1 MAEVKNSFLA
11 SKMNKDLDSRLVPNN
26 QYRNAFNIAVSE
38 SEDSDVGA
46 LENVLGNTLLAT
58 ATSSDPNLTVIGYGV
73 DEINEKIYLFLTSY
87 TDTSPTNLTNNQ
99 AAVNQGESF
108 IVCLDVKN
116 NANTFTTLVTG
127 RFLNFSTTHPIYGVN
142 ILEGLLFWTDN
153 RNQPRKINIDKALN
167 NSLYY
172 STEDTISVAK
182 YAPYKSID
190 LVTENNGV
198 YTGTMK
204 DVVSASTIDGAEAYA
219 TAAVSNASSIPVNTV
234 YRSFSQGDVI
244 TLQPP
249 NEDKIPA
256 NTTVGSGSTD
266 TQLNTSVPVGVTTPI
281 EANDVIVASP
291 NPDFINDYAGDP
303 VFLQDKFVKFSYRFK
318 FEDNEYSIIAP
329 FTQTAFIPQ
338 QDGRFLVGDEE
349 ASYTSGEVAFMK
361 NKVNFIE
368 LIINFPDSVTG
379 ANLNSD
385 FKITEIDVIYQ
396 ESDSLAL
403 YVLDT
408 ISLEDIETNHSNDT
422 FYNYKYQSRK
432 PILTLPS
439 SEANRVYDKTPVKA
453 LSQEVS
459 GNRIIYGNYVDK
471 YTCA

>member
-46 LENVLGNTLLAT
+46 LENVLGNTLIAT
-58 ATSSDPNLTVIGYGV
+58 ATSGFSPTTIGYGV
-73 DEINEKIYLFLTSY
+73 DEVNEKIYLFLTSY

-99 AAVNQGESF
+99 QGTNSVSF

-116 NANTFTTLVTG
+116 NANTFQTLVYG
-127 RFLNFSTTHPIYGVN
+127 KFLNFSTTHPIYGVN

-167 NSLYY
+167 DSSYY

-190 LVTENNGV
+190 LVTEDNGV

-219 TAAVSNASSIPVNTV
+219 TAAVSNASSIPINTV

-256 NTTVGSGSTD
+256 NTTVAGGSTD
-266 TQLNTSVPVGVTTPI
+266 TQLNTSTPVGVTTPI
-281 EANDVIVASP
+281 EANDVIVTSP
-291 NPDFINDYAGDP
+291 NPDFINHYAGDP
-303 VFLQDKFVKFSYRFK
+303 VFYKTNLLS
-318 FEDNEYSIIAP
+318 
-329 FTQTAFIPQ
+329 
-338 QDGRFLVGDEE
+338 LVID
-349 ASYTSGEVAFMK
+349 
-361 NKVNFIE
+361 
-368 LIINFPDSVTG
+368 L
-379 ANLNSD
+379 NL
-385 FKITEIDVIYQ
+385 KIM
-396 ESDSLAL
+396 
-403 YVLDT
+403 
-408 ISLEDIETNHSNDT
+408 N
-422 FYNYKYQSRK
+422 
-432 PILTLPS
+432 IL
-439 SEANRVYDKTPVKA
+439 
-453 LSQEVS
+453 
-459 GNRIIYGNYVDK
+459 
-471 YTCA
+471 

>member
-1 MAEVKNSFLA
+1 M
-11 SKMNKDLDSRLVPNN
+11 
-26 QYRNAFNIAVSE
+26 
-38 SEDSDVGA
+38 
-46 LENVLGNTLLAT
+46 
-58 ATSSDPNLTVIGYGV
+58 
-73 DEINEKIYLFLTSY
+73 
-87 TDTSPTNLTNNQ
+87 
-99 AAVNQGESF
+99 
-108 IVCLDVKN
+108 
-116 NANTFTTLVTG
+116 
-127 RFLNFSTTHPIYGVN
+127 
-142 ILEGLLFWTDN
+142 FWTDN

-167 NSLYY
+167 DSSYY

-190 LVTENNGV
+190 LVTEDNGV

-219 TAAVSNASSIPVNTV
+219 TAAVSNASSIPINTV

-256 NTTVGSGSTD
+256 NTTVAGGSTD
-266 TQLNTSVPVGVTTPI
+266 TQLNTSTPVGVTTPI
-281 EANDVIVASP
+281 EANDVIVTSP
-291 NPDFINDYAGDP
+291 NPDFINHYAGDP

-361 NKVNFIE
+361 NKVNFME

-396 ESDSLAL
+396 ESYSLA
-403 YVLDT
+403 
-408 ISLEDIETNHSNDT
+408 
-422 FYNYKYQSRK
+422 
-432 PILTLPS
+432 
-439 SEANRVYDKTPVKA
+439 
-453 LSQEVS
+453 
-459 GNRIIYGNYVDK
+459 
-471 YTCA
+471 

>member
-87 TDTSPTNLTNNQ
+87 TDTSSTNLTNNQ

-256 NTTVGSGSTD
+256 NTTVDSGSTD

-281 EANDVIVASP
+281 EANDVIVASR

-338 QDGRFLVGDEE
+338 QDGRFLVDDEE
-349 ASYTSGEVAFMK
+349 ASYTSGEVAFM
-361 NKVNFIE
+361 
-368 LIINFPDSVTG
+368 
-379 ANLNSD
+379 
-385 FKITEIDVIYQ
+385 
-396 ESDSLAL
+396 
-403 YVLDT
+403 
-408 ISLEDIETNHSNDT
+408 
-422 FYNYKYQSRK
+422 
-432 PILTLPS
+432 
-439 SEANRVYDKTPVKA
+439 
-453 LSQEVS
+453 
-459 GNRIIYGNYVDK
+459 
-471 YTCA
+471 

>member
-46 LENVLGNTLLAT
+46 LENVLGNTLIAT

-99 AAVNQGESF
+99 AAVNQGVSF

-153 RNQPRKINIDKALN
+153 RNQPRKINIDKAL
-167 NSLYY
+167 SDGLYY

-190 LVTENNGV
+190 LVTENLGV

-219 TAAVSNASSIPVNTV
+219 TAAVSNASVIPINTRKV
-234 YRSFSQGDVI
+234 Y
-244 TLQPP
+244 
-249 NEDKIPA
+249 E
-256 NTTVGSGSTD
+256 
-266 TQLNTSVPVGVTTPI
+266 
-281 EANDVIVASP
+281 
-291 NPDFINDYAGDP
+291 
-303 VFLQDKFVKFSYRFK
+303 RF
-318 FEDNEYSIIAP
+318 YS
-329 FTQTAFIPQ
+329 
-338 QDGRFLVGDEE
+338 
-349 ASYTSGEVAFMK
+349 K
-361 NKVNFIE
+361 
-368 LIINFPDSVTG
+368 
-379 ANLNSD
+379 
-385 FKITEIDVIYQ
+385 
-396 ESDSLAL
+396 
-403 YVLDT
+403 
-408 ISLEDIETNHSNDT
+408 SNC
-422 FYNYKYQSRK
+422 R
-432 PILTLPS
+432 
-439 SEANRVYDKTPVKA
+439 
-453 LSQEVS
+453 
-459 GNRIIYGNYVDK
+459 
-471 YTCA
+471 